1 VNNSAA
7 RPEGVLSGVNGVP
20 RIELRGGYEISRI
33 IKGGW
38 QLAGDHGPVDPAKAP
53 DEMAEFVRAGMT
65 TFDCADIYTGVEAM
79 IGEFRARYPDLAKG
93 VRVHT
98 KFVPDLA
105 ALGRIDGGYVVR
117 AIDRSLQRLRLEQ
130 LDLVQLHWWD
140 YAVPG
145 YVETAL
151 ELERLRKQGKI
162 ANIGGTN
169 FDVPHLAE
177 IRRAGVPIL
186 THQVQYSLL
195 DARPEQGMVEYC
207 RENDIGLLCYGTVAG
222 GFLSDRWL
230 AVAEPTAAPVN
241 RSLVKYKLII
251 DDFGGWNLFQRL
263 LWVLRDIADRHGCD
277 ISTVASAAVLAR
289 SGVAAVIVGAT
300 NTSHLESNRR
310 IGSLG
315 LQRQELAAIE
325 EVLQQ
330 RTGPNGDVY
339 TLERD
344 RHGRHGRIMKY
355 DLNK

>member
-7 RPEGVLSGVNGVP
+7 RSEGVMPGVSAVP
-20 RIELRGGYEISRI
+20 LIKLGGGYEISRI

-53 DEMAEFVRAGMT
+53 DEMAEFVRAGIT

-79 IGEFRARYPDLAKG
+79 IGEFRARYPELAQG

-105 ALGRIDGGYVVR
+105 ALGRIDAGYVVR
-117 AIDRSLQRLRLEQ
+117 TIDRSLQRLGLEQ
-130 LDLVQLHWWD
+130 LDLVQFHWWD

-145 YVETAL
+145 YVETAV
-151 ELERLRKQGKI
+151 ELERLRRQGKI

-177 IRRAGVPIL
+177 IRQAGVPML

-207 RENDIGLLCYGTVAG
+207 RKHAMGLLCYGTVAG
-222 GFLSDRWL
+222 GFLSDHWL
-230 AVAEPTAAPVN
+230 GVAEPTAAPVN

-251 DDFGGWNLFQRL
+251 DDFGGWTLFQRL
-263 LWVLRDIADRHGCD
+263 LRVLRDIADRHGCD
-277 ISTVASAAVLAR
+277 ISTVASAAMLAR
-289 SGVAAVIVGAT
+289 PGVAAVIVGAA

-315 LQRQELAAIE
+315 LQRQDLAAIE
-325 EVLQQ
+325 EVLQR

-339 TLERD
+339 TL
-344 RHGRHGRIMKY
+344 
-355 DLNK
+355 

>member
-1 VNNSAA
+1 
-7 RPEGVLSGVNGVP
+7 L
-20 RIELRGGYEISRI
+20 EL
-33 IKGGW
+33 
-38 QLAGDHGPVDPAKAP
+38 H
-53 DEMAEFVRAGMT
+53 
-65 TFDCADIYTGVEAM
+65 
-79 IGEFRARYPDLAKG
+79 
-93 VRVHT
+93 
-98 KFVPDLA
+98 
-105 ALGRIDGGYVVR
+105 
-117 AIDRSLQRLRLEQ
+117 RLRQ
-130 LDLVQLHWWD
+130 
-140 YAVPG
+140 
-145 YVETAL
+145 
-151 ELERLRKQGKI
+151 QGKI

-169 FDVPHLAE
+169 FDVPHLAQ
-177 IRRAGVPIL
+177 IRQAGVPML

-207 RENDIGLLCYGTVAG
+207 RENDMALLCYGTVAG

-230 AVAEPTAAPVN
+230 AVAEPTAAQAN

-251 DDFGGWNLFQRL
+251 DDFGGWTLFQRL
-263 LWVLRDIADRHGCD
+263 LRVLRDIADRHGCD

-315 LQRQELAAIE
+315 LQRQDLAAIE